1 MGKRVDCRSCHH
13 FPLECIHHE
22 RMRDTEEAQ
31 CLLDVPPR
39 DSSAHLTP
47 TEMPDG
53 DHGDGLCLRRNMRQE
68 VRKVSGDDPVE
79 KTLHRPRSSL
89 SRSVSKPL
97 SIGFAA
103 WSCIA
108 HVHELMKLLI
118 STEKSSAAWKLQDC
132 PAIKMASPRYRRF
145 PSIYIIET

>member
-1 MGKRVDCRSCHH
+1 MKR
-13 FPLECIHHE
+13 
-22 RMRDTEEAQ
+22 
-31 CLLDVPPR
+31 LLDVSPR

-68 VRKVSGDDPVE
+68 VRKVPGDDPAE
-79 KTLHRPRSSL
+79 KTLQRPRSSL
-89 SRSVSKPL
+89 SRPVSKPL
-97 SIGFAA
+97 SIGSAGLIAA
-103 WSCIA
+103 WTCVA
-108 HVHELMKLLI
+108 HVLALMKFLI
-118 STEKSSAAWKLQDC
+118 STEKSSAAWKFQDC